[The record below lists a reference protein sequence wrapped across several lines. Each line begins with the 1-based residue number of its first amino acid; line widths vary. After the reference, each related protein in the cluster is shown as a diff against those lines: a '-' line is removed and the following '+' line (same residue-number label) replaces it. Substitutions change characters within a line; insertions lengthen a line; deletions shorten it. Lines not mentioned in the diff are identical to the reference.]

1 MKKIIY
7 CLIIALVVCL
17 SATAC
22 GENQD
27 KDGSSA
33 KSTAQQE
40 TETQGNTENEETPTE
55 TPAETPIEDWGVAEN
70 IISKNNSMYARAH
83 LKFPGLSGRD
93 EGTGKIAYQ
102 LDETLVILD
111 SQCRGDEPEVEGDLV
126 ENVFPAYLDKAK
138 KIMKAYRGVRGKDF
152 EFNINEKESVVINGY
167 DMCKYVGEHTYTFND
182 EEKSIAFVAYAT
194 KLKTNG
200 AFVYWMVLDES
211 EDQSLGDL
219 IESHAENMAK
229 TLYDD

>member
-1 MKKIIY
+1 MKKSVVTILSIV
-7 CLIIALVVCL
+7 LIFSFFGC
-17 SATAC
+17 
-22 GENQD
+22 D
-27 KDGSSA
+27 KGTNNASDMAEKSSA
-33 KSTAQQE
+33 KA
-40 TETQGNTENEETPTE
+40 EETASEATTAEPTE